1 MGRWVVLI
9 EHASGCTEKL
19 RYNKIYHSNE
29 TAFVVGQFRFTH
41 SLLIASLFTRFFLI
55 YLLHTIVVDA
65 SIYRLLQTQ
74 QPKFLFVS
82 LYPPLPSFHHGSA
95 YWCVALPLPPSPPRP
110 TSSWKTLQMLVLLMK
125 SLSMMATRKYES
137 WMAWISAL
145 EADSSS

>member
-1 MGRWVVLI
+1 MHQFIVVY
-9 EHASGCTEKL
+9 
-19 RYNKIYHSNE
+19 RHSN
-29 TAFVVGQFRFTH
+29 QK
-41 SLLIASLFTRFFLI
+41 S
-55 YLLHTIVVDA
+55 YL
-65 SIYRLLQTQ
+65 
-74 QPKFLFVS
+74 FLFR
-82 LYPPLPSFHHGSA
+82 YPLPSFVLHGSA